1 MRKLLCDFFKGKSLK
16 IFGFLFIS
24 SQAFA
29 TCYELLLRE
38 HIQVRADRNSRSKNM
53 SQVDA
58 KQVEVL
64 GHSERYFSERQVVPL
79 RDGSVATGLEQKVQG
94 HVRSNEQISAWFE
107 NISNR
112 LRKVREDAADVE
124 VARSKLNKGDPQIP
138 NAPLMSVEEFF
149 GVIDG
154 AFGSHDA
161 SIGKIMGDFDIKYIR
176 FVDKNEFKVLD
187 KKILKKKEIVL
198 EIPDVDFE
206 NHLEAALWMKDFV
219 LALHE
224 AARKQVA
231 AKLEAAKPNEAKK
244 MWEEDSGDGV
254 SYKEKTKSLDVGVGD
269 MLQELAHYIENST
282 SAFMQ
287 NELTQ
292 LKDENFKHKTLFPLA
307 TAGVEAIGFIPG
319 TQFLLRT
326 VKVTHPYDWYE
337 PSRLWIEG
345 KESVLLERQVLEERM
360 KSYFSRKKRSY
371 YVEGAQTWIF
381 RAGLAALAFGY
392 VTNGTVLKN
401 YQDKIQDLKND
412 TELLN
417 NKLKNPVKEAKVNQ
431 LKKDYMDLEK
441 QLEKAMSENNDL
453 EVLKIK
459 EEMIDVLDVLDAMG
473 VDTRRVKGSAN
484 AP

>member
-1 MRKLLCDFFKGKSLK
+1 
-16 IFGFLFIS
+16 
-24 SQAFA
+24 
-29 TCYELLLRE
+29 
-38 HIQVRADRNSRSKNM
+38 M

-58 KQVEVL
+58 KQIEIL

-154 AFGSHDA
+154 AFGTHDA

-206 NHLEAALWMKDFV
+206 NHLEAAIWMKDFV

-231 AKLEAAKPNEAKK
+231 AKLEAAKPNEARK

-254 SYKEKTKSLDVGVGD
+254 SYKDKTRSLDVGVGD
-269 MLQELAHYIENST
+269 MLQELTHYIENST

-292 LKDENFKHKTLFPLA
+292 LKDENFKHKNLYPLA
-307 TAGVEAIGFIPG
+307 TSGVEIMGVIPF
-319 TQFLLRT
+319 TQFLLRA
-326 VKVTHPYDWYE
+326 VNVTHPYDWYE

-345 KESVLLERQVLEERM
+345 KESVLLERKILEERM

-381 RAGLAALAFGY
+381 RAGLVALAYGY
-392 VTNGTVLKN
+392 ISNGTVLKN
-401 YQDKIQDLKND
+401 YQDKVQALKD
-412 TELLN
+412 ETSLLN
-417 NKLKNPVKEAKVNQ
+417 NRAKNPSRENKIIQ
-431 LKKDYMDLEK
+431 LKKDYKVLEK
-441 QLEKAMSENNDL
+441 KLEKAMKESKDL
-453 EVLKIK
+453 EVLRIK
-459 EEMIDVLDVLDAMG
+459 QEMSEILDVLDAMG
-473 VDTRRVKGSAN
+473 VDNNGLRGSSDAN
-484 AP
+484 